1 MENATLLPLNSIRID
16 LGTQMRVM
24 ERPQTIDQYVESMEL
39 GCKFPPITVFT
50 TDGQEFWLADGFH
63 RLAAFRKR
71 GLNSIPCFLKEGTLD
86 DAREFACCAN
96 QDHGLPRS
104 PADKRKAVEQFFAIP
119 GRDAL
124 TNSEVAKR
132 LGVSI
137 PFVKNIRDG
146 LGVKASPASH
156 VGAGSAKRELNGLN
170 NPASG
175 GEELNG
181 LNNSTSE
188 NEVEAI
194 VIDLPKKNKHEFAVV
209 LMRHFDPKYLKTCVK
224 YLDEI
229 L

>member
-1 MENATLLPLNSIRID
+1 METATLMPLNLIRTD

-24 ERPQTIDQYVESMEL
+24 ERSQTIDQYVESMEL
-39 GCKFPPITVFT
+39 GCQFPPITVFT
-50 TDGQEFWLADGFH
+50 NGQEYWLADGFH

-71 GLNSIPCFLKEGTLD
+71 GRDKIPCFLKEGTFD

-124 TNSEVAKR
+124 TNSEVARR
-132 LGVSI
+132 LGVTT
-137 PFVKNIRDG
+137 PFVKNVRDG

-156 VGAGSAKRELNGLN
+156 VGAGSVKRGLNGLN

-175 GEELNG
+175 GKELNG

-188 NEVEAI
+188 NEVKT
-194 VIDLPKKNKHEFAVV
+194 VSVDLPKNDKRGFAIA
-209 LMRHFDPKYLKTCVK
+209 LMEYFDAEYLKTCAK
-224 YLDEI
+224 YLTEA